1 MKLIFISFCFLFISL
16 LSFTLSSK
24 TIAIVNIQSLIDN
37 NSSYIKIIEEVK
49 IQQLKYVEKFQLEEQ
64 KLKNSLKEIEDE
76 SYILNENEIN
86 IKLNEYNNNLE
97 NFTLTVED
105 YNYHYQNQIILIRE
119 SLLKEIIVLLEKYAT
134 DNQIDLIFDSTSYLI
149 ASNNLDI
156 TNEINR
162 ELEKINIEL
171 EFKNFE
177 ED

>member
-86 IKLNEYNNNLE
+86 IKLNEYNNNFE

-162 ELEKINIEL
+162 ELEKINIKL

>member
-24 TIAIVNIQSLIDN
+24 TIAIVDIQSLIDN
-37 NSSYIKIIEEVK
+37 NSSYINIIEEVK

-76 SYILNENEIN
+76 SHILNENEIN
-86 IKLNEYNNNLE
+86 LKLSEYNNNLE

-119 SLLKEIIVLLEKYAT
+119 SVLKEIIVLLEKYAT
-134 DNQIDLIFDSTSYLI
+134 DNKIDLIFDSTSYLI

-156 TNEINR
+156 TDEIKK
-162 ELEKINIEL
+162 ELEKINIIL
-171 EFKNFE
+171 EFTNFE

>member
-162 ELEKINIEL
+162 ELEKINIKL